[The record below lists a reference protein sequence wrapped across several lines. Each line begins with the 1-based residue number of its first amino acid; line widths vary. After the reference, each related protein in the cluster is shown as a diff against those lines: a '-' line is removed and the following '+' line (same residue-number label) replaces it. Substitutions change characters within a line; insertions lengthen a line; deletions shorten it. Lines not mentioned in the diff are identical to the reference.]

1 MPNETKFE
9 YGNPHVIIPIVH
21 PDSGEV
27 HNIAVPEDTDLG
39 DLHSALS
46 DAGYEHPGITTAESG
61 PTEEGT
67 LEESPE
73 FQKATRQI
81 FDSMNHGKTKG
92 ENAFFM
98 DKNKNAKIT
107 GEQFN
112 ETAAGGRSMK
122 LDVPTD
128 TAYINHVHPDLG
140 TAEPSPKD
148 RETSQNF
155 GVPVYAVSKHGLY
168 MARPS
173 DGQVVK
179 VFDGTDW
186 MGKDFQGNKAF
197 NNGINPDGYTIRV
210 QLKGGKEITV
220 PAGNKDYP
228 LDLMNQIKKNGVKGI
243 DPKEIKNVQTF
254 GKGELKPKQ

>member
-1 MPNETKFE
+1 MANETAPNKWDS
-9 YGNPHVIIPIVH
+9 GTPHVILPIVH
-21 PDSGEV
+21 PDEGLTHV
-27 HNIAVPEDTDLG
+27 AIPVDTDL
-39 DLHSALS
+39 DSLHKALS
-46 DAGYEHPGITTAESG
+46 DAGYEHPGITTAETG

-73 FQKATRQI
+73 FQKATREI

-112 ETAAGGRSMK
+112 ETAAGGRSMH
-122 LDVPTD
+122 LDVPAD

-186 MGKDFQGNKAF
+186 MGKDFQGDAAF
-197 NNGINPDGYTIRV
+197 NKNISKDGYTV
-210 QLKGGKEITV
+210 VVKTGDGKDIAIN
-220 PAGNKDYP
+220 AGKDYP
-228 LDLMNQIKKNGVKGI
+228 IDLLKKIRSEGYNGQKVK
-243 DPKEIKNVQTF
+243 NAQAF
-254 GKGELKPKQ
+254 GPGELKEKK

>member
-1 MPNETKFE
+1 MPTENKFE
-9 YGNPHVIIPIVH
+9 YGNPQPHVVIPVLH

-27 HNIAVPEDTDLG
+27 HNIAVPTDTDLG
-39 DLHSALS
+39 ELHKSLS
-46 DAGYEHPGITTAESG
+46 DAGYEHPGITTAEAG

-112 ETAAGGRSMK
+112 ETAAGGRSMH

-140 TAEPSPKD
+140 LPEPSPKD

-197 NNGINPDGYTIRV
+197 NDGIVPGHYTIRYE
-210 QLKGGKEITV
+210 QDGKERTMDGGDGKS
-220 PAGNKDYP
+220 AYP
-228 LDLMNQIKKNGVKGI
+228 LDAMNKLKQQGAKK
-243 DPKEIKNVQTF
+243 VQTF
-254 GKGELKPKQ
+254 GPGELAAKK

>member
-1 MPNETKFE
+1 MANETT
-9 YGNPHVIIPIVH
+9 NPKYDSGHVVVPVLH
-21 PDSGEV
+21 PDSGEI
-27 HNIAVPEDTDLG
+27 HNIAVPEGTSLSE
-39 DLHSALS
+39 LHSALGN
-46 DAGYEHPGITTAESG
+46 AGYFHPALETAQ
-61 PTEEGT
+61 PTEQGT
-67 LEESPE
+67 IEESPE
-73 FQKATRQI
+73 FQRATRQI

-98 DKNKNAKIT
+98 DKNKNAKVT

-112 ETAAGGRSMK
+112 ETAAGGRSMH
-122 LDVPTD
+122 LNVPTD

-140 TAEPSPKD
+140 LPEPSPKD

-186 MGKDFQGNKAF
+186 MSKDFQGDAAF
-197 NNGINPDGYTIRV
+197 NKNISKDGYTV
-210 QLKGGKEITV
+210 VVKTGDGKDIAIS
-220 PAGNKDYP
+220 AGKDYP
-228 LDLMNQIKKNGVKGI
+228 IDLLKKIRSEGYNGEKVK
-243 DPKEIKNVQTF
+243 NAQAF
-254 GKGELKPKQ
+254 GPGELRAKK